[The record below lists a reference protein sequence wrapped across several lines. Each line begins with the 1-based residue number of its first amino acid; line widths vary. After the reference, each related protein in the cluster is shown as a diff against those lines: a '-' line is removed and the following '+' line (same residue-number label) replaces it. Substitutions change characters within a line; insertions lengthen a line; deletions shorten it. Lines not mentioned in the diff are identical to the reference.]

1 MKFYYLFIIRQK
13 QGSCDGQQHR
23 DCWSCGHSRSLIQNW
38 DRLSSRS
45 LDAGQQNWR
54 DLLMMTG
61 AVRGG
66 GVGGGSLRQTISFQE
81 IYVDK
86 FGPCDVRGVS
96 SAAIPLRDH
105 PPCYAV
111 QYTPSCTSWR
121 LIQYSIFMY
130 YLRILNYF
138 VPSDSL
144 NSRTKYDLSY
154 FSLMSV
160 LC

>member
-1 MKFYYLFIIRQK
+1 MKYYYLFIIRQK
-13 QGSCDGQQHR
+13 QGSYDGQQHR
-23 DCWSCGHSRSLIQNW
+23 DCWSCSHSWSLVQNW

-45 LDAGQQNWR
+45 IHTGQQNWR
-54 DLLMMTG
+54 RDLLMLTD

-66 GVGGGSLRQTISFQE
+66 GEGSLRQTISFQE

-86 FGPCDVRGVS
+86 FCPCDVRGVS
-96 SAAIPLRDH
+96 SAAIP
-105 PPCYAV
+105 PCDQPLCYTV
-111 QYTPSCTSWR
+111 RYTPSCTSWR
-121 LIQYSIFMY
+121 LIQYSLYMY

-144 NSRTKYDLSY
+144 NSRTKSDLLY

-160 LC
+160 LR